1 MKRRRHGL
9 NSRSRSNS
17 RQTKDELN
25 HRQKNDINPKDLT
38 YQKNNRKV
46 MKNRNNRKF
55 DLNRYRAQGI
65 RHSINFN
72 NTWQQRHHN
81 RQWRLKQRL
90 NIPTTKK
97 PISTILPTTTMTTTS
112 TVPPPTTTTTT
123 MTSNDVNHYDERYT
137 EKYND
142 KHIKSEFEH
151 KSYLD
156 IRNTTKYQTEQNKH
170 NDQTEIK
177 QPYVVEEATNQLAI
191 QTNEIL
197 DTVVTTTTLSPRE
210 LKKRKLN
217 NLRDQLSKL
226 SPEQQELFFK
236 RRAERNKK
244 RGIAEQ
250 NITNPLSRN

>member
-1 MKRRRHGL
+1 
-9 NSRSRSNS
+9 
-17 RQTKDELN
+17 
-25 HRQKNDINPKDLT
+25 
-38 YQKNNRKV
+38 

-65 RHSINFN
+65 RHSIDFN
-72 NTWQQRHHN
+72 STWQQRHHS

-97 PISTILPTTTMTTTS
+97 PMSTILRTTTTTTTS
-112 TVPPPTTTTTT
+112 TVTQPTKT

-137 EKYND
+137 EKYNS
-142 KHIKSEFEH
+142 KHIKSDFEH

-156 IRNTTKYQTEQNKH
+156 GLNTTKYHTEQMKHNEQTEF
-170 NDQTEIK
+170 K
-177 QPYVVEEATNQLAI
+177 QPYVVEEAKNHLAI

-197 DTVVTTTTLSPRE
+197 DTVLYTTTTTLSPRE

-217 NLRDQLSKL
+217 NLRNQLSKL
-226 SPEQQELFFK
+226 SPEKQELFFK

-244 RGIAEQ
+244 RGIAE
-250 NITNPLSRN
+250 